1 MPLMPGIKRSDGTA
15 LDLRF
20 DEKTWSGN
28 IRFLTVRS

>member
-1 MPLMPGIKRSDGTA
+1 VRH

-20 DEKTWSGN
+20 DEKVWSGN